1 MLIQSTL
8 IDIIINTSVPS
19 ALEGTEAIKR
29 GAETSDYHLSI
40 YLLKC
45 QVQ

>member
-19 ALEGTEAIKR
+19 ALEGTEVFKSVT
-29 GAETSDYHLSI
+29 E
-40 YLLKC
+40 
-45 QVQ
+45 V